1 MIEETNGTH
10 QKRRESLDPRIE
22 DLSRKIHN
30 LQQQIEYLFEHP
42 IIVEMQRKIDELQS
56 RIEDLEETA
65 ETHMEEVNP
74 AVKSMETLGLTE
86 FKAELLEALKESPE
100 AQELTEDDL
109 KQLHADY
116 FKSGL
121 TFNEWLKQYL
131 EK

>member
-1 MIEETNGTH
+1 MTSYELEQVNRRIYDLM
-10 QKRRESLDPRIE
+10 QK
-22 DLSRKIHN
+22 
-30 LQQQIEYLFEHP
+30 IEYLFEHP
-42 IIVEMQRKIDELQS
+42 AIVEIQRKIDELQS
-56 RIEDLEETA
+56 RIEDLEETL

-100 AQELTEDDL
+100 AQELTEEDL

-121 TFNEWLKQYL
+121 TFKEWLKQYL
-131 EK
+131 EE